1 MSATATTEPEH
12 GPEPSGAGHLV
23 PDLLAHG
30 LKLVLIGTAP
40 SRISAAAGAYYANPQ
55 NKFWRV
61 LFEVGL
67 TPHLFKPQEF
77 PALLALGIGLT
88 DVAKKHSGVDA
99 SLPSEAWE
107 PTELRARIAYYR
119 PEVVAFTSKRGAS
132 QVLGLPT
139 GKLPYGPRAER
150 LEGAEVW
157 VLPSTSPLGHTYFQL
172 EPWQALAEQLKK
184 DAGSGNSPQ
193 VGGVL

>member
-1 MSATATTEPEH
+1 M
-12 GPEPSGAGHLV
+12 
-23 PDLLAHG
+23 PDLLAPN
-30 LKLVLIGTAP
+30 LRLVLVGTAP

-67 TPHLFKPQEF
+67 TPCLLAPQEF
-77 PALLALGIGLT
+77 PALLPLGIGLT

-99 SLPSEAWE
+99 SLPPEAWE
-107 PTELRARIAYYR
+107 PAELRARFMYYR
-119 PEVVAFTSKRGAS
+119 PQVVAFTSKRGAS

-139 GKLPYGPRAER
+139 GKLPYGPRTQT

-172 EPWQALAEQLKK
+172 EPWQALAERVKS
-184 DAGSGNSPQ
+184 GGEVGNSP
-193 VGGVL
+193 